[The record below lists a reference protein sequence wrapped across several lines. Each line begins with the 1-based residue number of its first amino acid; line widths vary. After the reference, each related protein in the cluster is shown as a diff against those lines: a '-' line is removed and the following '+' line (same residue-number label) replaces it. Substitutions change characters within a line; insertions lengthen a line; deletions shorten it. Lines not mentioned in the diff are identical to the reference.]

1 MPNPHAQLKK
11 EVAKL
16 KNEFIAFKKEHSQKA
31 LVTAMKDVASAIREG
46 GGGGGVAELRQ
57 QMADAMDKITALTN
71 ENTAALKGGTDGSEE
86 TKA

>member
-11 EVAKL
+11 DIARL
-16 KNEFIAFKKEHSQKA
+16 KKEFVAFKKEHSQRA
-31 LVTAMKDVASAIREG
+31 LVTAMKDVAAAIRE

-71 ENTAALKGGTDGSEE
+71 ENTAALKGGTDGS
-86 TKA
+86 